1 MTCGGAQIHVL
12 DRDVFE
18 PWITGIAMVKFAHDM
33 YPNEF
38 RWKEPPYEYVFDK
51 NPFDVISGT
60 AKIRE
65 AFEQGTDLNTIEQ
78 ETKTPLAEFKKLREP
93 YLLY

>member
-1 MTCGGAQIHVL
+1 
-12 DRDVFE
+12 
-18 PWITGIAMVKFAHDM
+18 M

-38 RWKEPPYEYVFDK
+38 KWKEPPYEYVHDK

-65 AFEQGTDLNTIEQ
+65 AFEKGTEIEAIAA
-78 ETKTPLAEFKKLREP
+78 ETKAPLAEFKKLREP
-93 YLLY
+93 YLLYQ